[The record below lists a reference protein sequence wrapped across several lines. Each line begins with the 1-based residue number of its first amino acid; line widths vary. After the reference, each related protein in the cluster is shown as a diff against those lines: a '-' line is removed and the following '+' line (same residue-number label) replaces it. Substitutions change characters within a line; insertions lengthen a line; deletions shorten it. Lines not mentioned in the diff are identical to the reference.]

1 MAKTVT
7 LIILYLYTGLMAFGQ
22 QRGRLAGL
30 VRDRGGNPIDGA
42 SISLTPGQA
51 GSVTD
56 EQGRFRLNNIISRT
70 YTLSVS
76 YIGYESYISTID
88 ISSIENREL
97 VVTLERN
104 NIVLTGLTVTAQ
116 KRSENSKE
124 VPIALSNVSGGFIE
138 NNVVESMGA
147 LSSFIPGVQVQEQ
160 SALFPGFV
168 IRGLTSDVAS
178 LNVDNRVSVFQD
190 GVSAS
195 KQISAYAEFF
205 DVDRVEV
212 LKGPQGTLFGRSAQI
227 GAIHLITRHAKNE
240 TSGNFTLGIG
250 NYNQMRANGF
260 INLPLIKNKLFVRVA
275 GISNNRDG
283 YIKNLSGGTLMGKNT
298 IATRTSIKYVP
309 CKNSVLDLIVN
320 YQHDRNPGQDFKS
333 GTFAPK
339 GGDLSPYSFA
349 DLGSGR
355 NGQTDKR
362 DLYNITAQYK
372 QYFSDG
378 LTLTAITGYRTLTG
392 TSVFDSDGTKA
403 QALDFMADADY
414 TQFSQEVR
422 LNLDKQYFSGFAG
435 ANYFH
440 EYGNERFMVTMDER
454 SFFAMLSP
462 LLASKIRG
470 FKILP
475 MIIDG
480 EPNLALSNDPL
491 NGKPFQTLHT
501 EANNDN
507 GVNNHATDI
516 FADGTYK
523 VTPHFKIT
531 AGGRAIFENQS
542 TFYRVDPS
550 PGTLGFLLGKG
561 VNDLFKPTVGRIDK
575 SKFCFDWVGRVVI
588 QYDFSREVTLYGSWS
603 KGRRPNVVQ
612 INADT
617 TEYLRAEIVNNYE
630 IGIKNLL
637 FDNRLQ
643 FNVSSFIYDYRNFQ
657 TSSADINGGSLY
669 RVMDSG
675 KATGKGIEAEL
686 NFAATKSLTFFANYA
701 FMDARFNDKNSDGK
715 VQALAGNTFRL
726 TPKQSGSA
734 GFSYQFGLRKSGVLT
749 INLNATYKS
758 GFFFDDQNTP
768 GLCQGEYVLLN
779 TTLLYTSKNG
789 RYGFRLNMSNITN
802 KHFLI
807 DAGNTGQ
814 TFGIPTFV
822 PGAPRFF
829 GAQLF
834 VNLHN

>member
-1 MAKTVT
+1 MAKAAT
-7 LIILYLYTGLMAFGQ
+7 LIILLLYTGLVAFGEQ
-22 QRGRLAGL
+22 KGRLAGL
-30 VRDRGGNPIDGA
+30 VRDSRSNPIDGA
-42 SISLTPGQA
+42 GISLTPGQA

-56 EQGRFRLNNIISRT
+56 EQGRFRLNNIPSGN

-76 YIGYESYISTID
+76 YIGYKSYTSTVGIY
-88 ISSIENREL
+88 SNENKEL
-97 VVTLERN
+97 VVTLEKDS
-104 NIVLTGLTVTAQ
+104 IVLTGLTVTAQ

-147 LSSFIPGVQVQEQ
+147 LSSFVPGVQVQEQ

-178 LNVDNRVSVFQD
+178 LNVDNRVSIFQD

-195 KQISAYAEFF
+195 KQVGAYSEFF
-205 DVDRVEV
+205 DIERVEV

-227 GAIHLITRHAKNE
+227 GAVHLITRHAKNE
-240 TSGNFTLGIG
+240 TSGNFTLGTG
-250 NYNQMRANGF
+250 NYNQMRTNGYF
-260 INLPLIKNKLFVRVA
+260 NIPLIKNKLFVRVA
-275 GISNNRDG
+275 GIYNNRDG

-298 IATRTSIKYVP
+298 IATRTSFKYLP
-309 CKNSVLDLIVN
+309 GKNSMFDLIVN

-333 GTFAPK
+333 GTFAPR
-339 GGDLSPYSFA
+339 GGDLSPYTFA
-349 DLGSGR
+349 DLGSRGKDLI
-355 NGQTDKR
+355 DKR
-362 DLYNITAQYK
+362 DLFTITAQYK
-372 QYFSDG
+372 QFFTDG
-378 LTLTAITGYRTLTG
+378 LSLTAITGYRTLTG

-403 QALDFMADADY
+403 QALDFKANVDY

-422 LNLDKQYFSGFAG
+422 LNLDKEYFTGFAG
-435 ANYFH
+435 ANYLH
-440 EYGNERFMVTMDER
+440 EYGNEKNLVTMDER

-462 LLASKIRG
+462 MLAGKIKG
-470 FKILP
+470 FKIIP

-480 EPNLALSNDPL
+480 EPNLALSNNPL
-491 NGKPFQTLHT
+491 TGIPFQTQHK
-501 EANNDN
+501 ESKNDN
-507 GVNNHATDI
+507 GVNNHAIDI
-516 FADGTYK
+516 FADGTFK
-523 VTPHFKIT
+523 LTPHFKIT
-531 AGGRAIFENQS
+531 TGGRMIFENQS
-542 TFYRVDPS
+542 TFYQVNPS

-575 SKFCFDWVGRVVI
+575 SHFCFDWVGRFVM
-588 QYDFSREVTLYGSWS
+588 QYDFSREVTLYTSWS

-630 IGIKNLL
+630 IGIKTLL

-657 TSSADINGGSLY
+657 TSLADINGGGLY
-669 RVMDSG
+669 RFIDSG
-675 KATGKGIEAEL
+675 KANGKGIEAEL
-686 NFAATKSLTFFANYA
+686 NLAATKSLTVFANYA
-701 FMDARFNDKNSDGK
+701 LLNARFNARNSEGK
-715 VQALAGNTFRL
+715 VQQLAGNTFRL

-734 GFSYQFGLRKSGVLT
+734 GFSYQMGLRKYGIITL
-749 INLNATYKS
+749 NFNATYKS
-758 GFFFDDQNTP
+758 GFFFDDQNTT
-768 GLCQGEYVLLN
+768 GLYQGQYALLN
-779 TTLLYTSKNG
+779 TSLLYTSKND

-822 PGAPRFF
+822 PGNPRFY
-829 GAQLF
+829 GVQLF
-834 VNLHN
+834 VNL

>member
-1 MAKTVT
+1 MTKAVT
-7 LIILYLYTGLMAFGQ
+7 LIALLLCLGLMAFGQ
-22 QRGRLAGL
+22 QKGCLSGL
-30 VRDRGGNPIDGA
+30 VMDSSRIPIDGA
-42 SISLTPGQA
+42 SISLSPGQA

-56 EQGRFRLNNIISRT
+56 EQGRFRLNNIPGGN

-76 YIGYESYISTID
+76 YIGYKSSISTVG
-88 ISSIENREL
+88 ISLDKNKEL
-97 VVTLERN
+97 VVTLERDS
-104 NIVLTGLTVTAQ
+104 IVLTGLTVTAQ

-124 VPIALSNVSGGFIE
+124 VPISLTNVSGGFIE

-147 LSSFIPGVQVQEQ
+147 LSSFVPGVQVQEQ
-160 SALFPGFV
+160 SALFPGYV

-195 KQISAYAEFF
+195 KQIGAYSEFF
-205 DVDRVEV
+205 DVDHVEV
-212 LKGPQGTLFGRSAQI
+212 LKGPQGTLFGRCAQI

-240 TSGNFTLGIG
+240 TSGNFTLGTG
-250 NYNQMRANGF
+250 NFNQMRANGY

-275 GISNNRDG
+275 GIYNNRDG
-283 YIKNLSGGTLMGKNT
+283 YIKNLTGGTLMGKNT
-298 IATRTSIKYVP
+298 IATRTSFKYLP
-309 CKNSVLDLIVN
+309 GKNSELDLIVN

-349 DLGSGR
+349 DLGSG
-355 NGQTDKR
+355 GKDQTDKR

-372 QYFSDG
+372 QYFSGG
-378 LTLTAITGYRTLTG
+378 LSLTAITGYRTLTG
-392 TSVFDSDGTKA
+392 ASVFDSDGTKA
-403 QALDFMADADY
+403 QALDFKADADY
-414 TQFSQEVR
+414 TQFSQEIR
-422 LNLDKQYFSGFAG
+422 LNVDKQYFSGFAG

-440 EYGNERFMVTMDER
+440 EYGNEKYLVTMDER

-462 LLASKIRG
+462 ILAGKIKG
-470 FKILP
+470 FKIIP

-523 VTPHFKIT
+523 VTPHFKVT
-531 AGGRAIFENQS
+531 AGGRMIFEKQS

-561 VNDLFKPTVGRIDK
+561 GNDLFKPTAGRIDK
-575 SKFCFDWVGRVVI
+575 SKFCFDGVGRLVM
-588 QYDFSREVTLYGSWS
+588 QYDFSREVTLYASWS

-612 INADT
+612 IDADT

-630 IGIKNLL
+630 VGIKNLL

-643 FNVSSFIYDYRNFQ
+643 FNISSFIYDYHNFQ
-657 TSSADINGGSLY
+657 TSSADINGGGLY
-669 RVMDSG
+669 RVIDSG
-675 KATGKGIEAEL
+675 KATGKGVESEL
-686 NFAATKSLTFFANYA
+686 NFAATKNLTVFANYA
-701 FMDARFNDKNSDGK
+701 FLDARFNAKNSNGQ
-715 VQALAGNTFRL
+715 VQEFAGNTFRL
-726 TPKQSGSA
+726 TPKHSGSA
-734 GFSYQFGLRKSGVLT
+734 GFLYQFGLRKSGVL
-749 INLNATYKS
+749 IFNLNATYKS
-758 GFFFDDQNTP
+758 GFFFDDQNTL
-768 GLCQGEYVLLN
+768 GLHQGEYVLLN
-779 TTLLYTSKNG
+779 TALLYTSKNG
-789 RYGFRLNMSNITN
+789 RYGFRVNMSNITN
-802 KHFLI
+802 KHYLI

-814 TFGIPTFV
+814 SFGIPTFV
-822 PGAPRFF
+822 PGIPRFY
-829 GAQLF
+829 GVQLY
-834 VNLHN
+834 VNF

>member
-1 MAKTVT
+1 MAKAVT
-7 LIILYLYTGLMAFGQ
+7 LMIMLLCTGLMVFGQ
-22 QRGRLAGL
+22 QQGHLTGL
-30 VRDRGGNPIDGA
+30 VRDRGSNPIDGA
-42 SISLTPGQA
+42 SISLTPGLA
-51 GSVTD
+51 GGVTD
-56 EQGRFRLNNIISRT
+56 DQGRFRLSNIPNGNYS
-70 YTLSVS
+70 LSVR
-76 YIGYESYISTID
+76 YIGYKSHTSIIG
-88 ISSIENREL
+88 ISSNDNKEL
-97 VVTLERN
+97 VVTLERDS
-104 NIVLTGLTVTAQ
+104 IVLTGLTVTAQ

-124 VPIALSNVSGGFIE
+124 VPIALSNVSGDFIE

-147 LSSFIPGVQVQEQ
+147 LSSFVPGVQVQEQ

-195 KQISAYAEFF
+195 KQIGAYSEFF

-240 TSGNFTLGIG
+240 TSGNFTLGTG
-250 NYNQMRANGF
+250 NFNQMRANGY
-260 INLPLIKNKLFVRVA
+260 INLPLIKDKLFVRMA
-275 GISNNRDG
+275 GIYNNRDG

-298 IATRTSIKYVP
+298 IATRTSFKYLP
-309 CKNSVLDLIVN
+309 GKNSVLDLIIN

-333 GTFAPK
+333 GTYAPK

-349 DLGSGR
+349 DLSSG
-355 NGQTDKR
+355 GKDQIDKR

-403 QALDFMADADY
+403 QALDFRADVDY

-422 LNLDKQYFSGFAG
+422 INVDKQSFSGFAG
-435 ANYFH
+435 ANYLH
-440 EYGNERFMVTMDER
+440 EYGNEKYLVTMDER

-462 LLASKIRG
+462 LLVGKIKG
-470 FKILP
+470 FKIIP

-480 EPNLALSNDPL
+480 EPNLALSNNPL

-523 VTPHFKIT
+523 VMPHFKIT
-531 AGGRAIFENQS
+531 AGGRIIFEKQS

-561 VNDLFKPTVGRIDK
+561 INDLFKPTTGRLDK
-575 SKFCFDWVGRVVI
+575 SKFCFDWVGRFVM
-588 QYDFSREVTLYGSWS
+588 QYDFSRKVSLYASWS

-643 FNVSSFIYDYRNFQ
+643 FNVSSFIYDYSNFQ
-657 TSSADINGGSLY
+657 TSSADINGGGLY
-669 RVMDSG
+669 RVIDSG

-686 NFAATKSLTFFANYA
+686 NLAATKNLTVFASYA
-701 FMDARFNDKNSDGK
+701 FLVARFNAKNSDGK
-715 VQALAGNTFRL
+715 DQLLAGNSFRL
-726 TPKQSGSA
+726 TPKQTGSA

-749 INLNATYKS
+749 FNLNATYKS
-758 GFFFDDQNTP
+758 RFFFDDQNTP
-768 GLCQGEYVLLN
+768 GLYQGEYSLLN

-802 KHFLI
+802 KHYLI

-822 PGAPRFF
+822 PGTPRFC

-834 VNLHN
+834 VNL

>member
-1 MAKTVT
+1 MSKEFT
-7 LIILYLYTGLMAFGQ
+7 LILLLLYSGLMAFGQ
-22 QRGRLAGL
+22 QKGRLSGF
-30 VRDRGGNPIDGA
+30 VSDRGNDPIDGA
-42 SISLTPGQA
+42 GITLTPGLM
-51 GSVTD
+51 GSVTN
-56 EQGRFRLNNIISRT
+56 EQGSFRVNNIPVGN

-76 YIGYESYISTID
+76 YIGYKTCTSSVS
-88 ISSIENREL
+88 ISSNENKEI
-97 VVTLERN
+97 VVTLERDS
-104 NIVLTGLTVTAQ
+104 IVLTGLTVTAQ

-124 VPIALSNVSGGFIE
+124 VPIALSNITGGFIE

-147 LSSFIPGVQVQEQ
+147 LSSFVPGVLVQEQ
-160 SALFPGFV
+160 SPLFPGFV

-195 KQISAYAEFF
+195 KQVGAYSEFF
-205 DVDRVEV
+205 DLDHVEV

-227 GAIHLITRHAKNE
+227 GAIHLITRQAKNE
-240 TSGNFTLGIG
+240 TSGNFTLGTG
-250 NYNQMRANGF
+250 NYHQMRANGY
-260 INLPLIKNKLFVRVA
+260 INLPLVKNKLFVRVA
-275 GISNNRDG
+275 GIYNNRDG
-283 YIKNLSGGTLMGKNT
+283 YITNLAGGTLMGKHT
-298 IATRTSIKYVP
+298 IATRTSFKYLP
-309 CKNSVLDLIVN
+309 DKNSVLDLIVN
-320 YQHDRNPGQDFKS
+320 YQQDRNPGQDFKS

-339 GGDLSPYSFA
+339 SGDLSPYSFA
-349 DLGSGR
+349 HLGSEGK
-355 NGQTDKR
+355 NQIDKR
-362 DLYNITAQYK
+362 DLYNITAKYK
-372 QYFSDG
+372 RYFSNG
-378 LTLTAITGYRTLTG
+378 LSLTTITGYRTLTG
-392 TSVFDSDGTKA
+392 SSVFDSDGTKA
-403 QALDFMADADY
+403 QALDFMANVNY

-440 EYGNERFMVTMDER
+440 EYGNEKNMVTMDER

-462 LLASKIRG
+462 LLAAKIKG
-470 FKILP
+470 FKIIP

-480 EPNLALSNDPL
+480 EPNLALSNNPL
-491 NGKPFQTLHT
+491 TGIPFQPQHT
-501 EANNDN
+501 ETKNDN

-531 AGGRAIFENQS
+531 AGGRMIFENQS

-561 VNDLFKPTVGRIDK
+561 VNNLFKPTVGRMDK
-575 SKFCFDWVGRVVI
+575 RKFCFDWVGRFVL
-588 QYDFSREVTLYGSWS
+588 QYEFSREVSFYASWS

-637 FDNRLQ
+637 FDNHLQ

-657 TSSADINGGSLY
+657 TSSADINGGGLY
-669 RVMDSG
+669 RIIDSG
-675 KATGKGIEAEL
+675 RATGKGIEADL
-686 NFAATKSLTFFANYA
+686 NLAATKSLTVFANYA
-701 FMDARFNDKNSDGK
+701 FLDAWFNDKNSNGK
-715 VQALAGNTFRL
+715 VQQLAGNTFRL

-734 GFSYQFGLRKSGVLT
+734 GFSYQFGIRKSGVLSL
-749 INLNATYKS
+749 NLNATYTS

-768 GLCQGEYVLLN
+768 GLYQGEYALLN
-779 TTLLYTSKNG
+779 TALLYTSKTG

-802 KHFLI
+802 KQFLI

-814 TFGIPTFV
+814 SFGIPTFV
-822 PGAPRFF
+822 PGPPRFY
-829 GAQLF
+829 GVQLF
-834 VNLHN
+834 VNL

>member
-1 MAKTVT
+1 MVKAVT
-7 LIILYLYTGLMAFGQ
+7 LITLLLYTGLMAFGQ
-22 QRGRLAGL
+22 QKGHLTGL
-30 VRDRGGNPIDGA
+30 VRDRGSNPIDGA
-42 SISLTPGQA
+42 SIFLTPGQA

-56 EQGRFRLNNIISRT
+56 GQGRFGLNNIPSGN

-76 YIGYESYISTID
+76 YIGYKSDTSTLGISANQVSEI
-88 ISSIENREL
+88 
-97 VVTLERN
+97 VVTLERDS
-104 NIVLTGLTVTAQ
+104 IVLTGLTVTAQ

-124 VPIALSNVSGGFIE
+124 VPIALTNVSGGFIE
-138 NNVVESMGA
+138 NSVVESMGA
-147 LSSFIPGVQVQEQ
+147 LSSFVPGVQVQEQ

-195 KQISAYAEFF
+195 KQVGAYSEFF

-240 TSGNFTLGIG
+240 TSGNFTLGTG
-250 NYNQMRANGF
+250 NYNQMRANGY

-275 GISNNRDG
+275 GIYNNRDG

-298 IATRTSIKYVP
+298 IASRTSFKYLP
-309 CKNSVLDLIVN
+309 GKNSVFDLIVN

-355 NGQTDKR
+355 NDQTDKR
-362 DLYNITAQYK
+362 DLYTITTQYK
-372 QYFSDG
+372 QYFNDG
-378 LTLTAITGYRTLTG
+378 LSLTAITGYRTLAG
-392 TSVFDSDGTKA
+392 TSVFDGDGTKA
-403 QALDFMADADY
+403 QALDFMANAHY

-422 LNLDKQYFSGFAG
+422 FNLDKQYFSGFAG

-440 EYGNERFMVTMDER
+440 EYGNVNYLVTMDER
-454 SFFAMLSP
+454 SFFAILSP
-462 LLASKIRG
+462 LLASKIKG
-470 FKILP
+470 FKIIPL
-475 MIIDG
+475 IIDG
-480 EPNLALSNDPL
+480 EPNLALSNNPL
-491 NGKPFQTLHT
+491 TGKPFQTLHT
-501 EANNDN
+501 ESNNDN

-516 FADGTYK
+516 FADGTCK
-523 VTPHFKIT
+523 LTPHFKIT
-531 AGGRAIFENQS
+531 AGGRMIFENQS

-550 PGTLGFLLGKG
+550 PGSLGFLLGKG
-561 VNDLFKPTVGRIDK
+561 VNNLFKPTVGRLDK
-575 SKFCFDWVGRVVI
+575 SKYCFDWVGRFVM
-588 QYDFSREVTLYGSWS
+588 QYDFSREVTLYASLS

-612 INADT
+612 IDADT
-617 TEYLRAEIVNNYE
+617 TEYLRSEIVNNYE

-643 FNVSSFIYDYRNFQ
+643 FNVGSFIYDYCNFQ
-657 TSSADINGGSLY
+657 TSSADINGGGLY
-669 RVMDSG
+669 RFIDSG

-686 NFAATKSLTFFANYA
+686 NLAATKSLTVFANYA
-701 FMDARFNDKNSDGK
+701 FLDARFNAKNSDGK
-715 VQALAGNTFRL
+715 IQQLAGNTFRL

-749 INLNATYKS
+749 FNLNATYKS

-768 GLCQGEYVLLN
+768 GLYQGAYALLN
-779 TTLLYTSKNG
+779 TALLYTSKNG
-789 RYGFRLNMSNITN
+789 RYGFRLNMSNMTN

-822 PGAPRFF
+822 PGTPRFYGVQF
-829 GAQLF
+829 F
-834 VNLHN
+834 VNL